1 VSTGGRVLAC
11 GAMESPVRG
20 VRFIHE
26 AINREAAELERLASR
41 GDPSSIA
48 ARLPFFKRVLHL
60 HTAGEEGG
68 MFADLATRSPDVPA
82 SYILDHREEDELFAA
97 VERTVSE
104 GGPSLL
110 RALIALREHLRLHI
124 RKEEEL
130 LVPLIERLFTP
141 EEQGAQ
147 VGRMMATF
155 TPADMAA
162 VLPWLLDWLEPSDRR
177 AYVGMVERSAPPERF
192 AAFLQMLRGS
202 LAPQVWQSLER

>member
-1 VSTGGRVLAC
+1 VSTGAPVLGCA
-11 GAMESPVRG
+11 AMESPVRG
-20 VRFIHE
+20 IRFIHE

-41 GDPSSIA
+41 AETSAVG

-60 HTAGEEGG
+60 HTAGEETS

-97 VERTVSE
+97 VERSVPE

-110 RALIALREHLRLHI
+110 RATIALREHLRLHI

-130 LVPLIERLFTP
+130 LIPLIERLFTP

-147 VGRMMATF
+147 LGRMMASF
-155 TPADMAA
+155 TPADMGA
-162 VLPWLLDWLEPSDRR
+162 VLPWLLTWLDASDRR
-177 AYVGMVERSAPPERF
+177 AYLGMVERAAPPERF
-192 AAFLQMLRGS
+192 AALLQMLRGS
-202 LAPQVWQSLER
+202 LAPEVWQSLER